1 MLQLHV
7 LDGQKSVLPSLCV
20 VNLDHY
26 TFVGNCPPT
35 PPLSQDFALSEK

>member
-7 LDGQKSVLPSLCV
+7 LDVQKSVVPSLCV
-20 VNLDHY
+20 VNLSHY
-26 TFVGNCPPT
+26 TFLENCTPT